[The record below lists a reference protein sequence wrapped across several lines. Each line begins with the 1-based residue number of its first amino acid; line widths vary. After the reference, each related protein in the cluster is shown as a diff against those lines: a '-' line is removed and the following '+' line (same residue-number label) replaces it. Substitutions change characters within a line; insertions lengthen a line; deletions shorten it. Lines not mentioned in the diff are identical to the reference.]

1 MADRFLE
8 SADGTVNSWLQVCAT
23 GVASRSKDGW
33 RSDLG
38 ARDTGSIVA
47 RPAWR
52 RPVGQSHTDDSPEAV
67 EVRMA
72 ALLQDMASLDAGLEP
87 ESTLHGILDAIMRVS
102 GACYGAAG
110 LCAPDGT
117 PATFLQ
123 AGALAQAVPD
133 SPDRDML
140 GFLRNRTGPL
150 RIDGLARSA
159 AEVGL
164 PELLPPMRAV
174 LGVPLVSHG
183 EVLGSLYVAD
193 SRAGFEFSD
202 AHVGVVEVLAT
213 VAADV
218 VHSVWH
224 LAKVRTVAR
233 WVSASREI
241 TMALLGMSGG
251 EDAPLRLIVGRA
263 AELTV
268 ASQAAILVPSE
279 ADRAPEEVRSLTVAV
294 AAGARADEVEGQQVP
309 VSGSTS
315 GRVFRTGES
324 TMTDGFRYPITSFT
338 DQGRRP
344 AIVVPLRSAT
354 NNLGVIAVA
363 RDADDPPFDVD
374 EMAIMEDFAHH
385 AAVALTLCRANE
397 QARQLTVLSDRER
410 IARDLHDHVIQR
422 LFLAG
427 MDLQGTIARTKSD
440 LLKERLSR
448 TVDDLQSIIDE
459 IRTAIFDLQS
469 PAASAMSFRQRI
481 QAAVAAVTDN
491 SPLAT
496 TVRISGPI
504 VAVDPAL
511 ADDAE
516 AVIVEA
522 ISNAVRHSG
531 ATSVTISIEVS
542 DRLDIEVVD
551 NGRGIPANTARCS
564 GLANL
569 KARAQQA
576 GGSCQI
582 TSSAGSGTH
591 VRWSAPLSG
600 A

>member
-1 MADRFLE
+1 MY
-8 SADGTVNSWLQVCAT
+8 
-23 GVASRSKDGW
+23 
-33 RSDLG
+33 
-38 ARDTGSIVA
+38 
-47 RPAWR
+47 
-52 RPVGQSHTDDSPEAV
+52 DSPEAV
-67 EVRMA
+67 DIRMA
-72 ALLQDMASLDAGLEP
+72 TLLRDMASLDAGLEP
-87 ESTLHGILDAIMRVS
+87 EFTLQGILDAIMRVS

-117 PATFLQ
+117 PATFAH
-123 AGALAQAVPD
+123 AGAVTQTAPD
-133 SPDRDML
+133 SPDTELL
-140 GFLRNRTGPL
+140 GLLRNRTGPL
-150 RIDGLARSA
+150 RIDDRGESP
-159 AEVGL
+159 AETGL
-164 PELLPPMRAV
+164 PELHPPMRAV
-174 LGVPLVSHG
+174 LGVSLVSHG

-193 SRAGFEFSD
+193 SRPGFAFTD
-202 AHVGVVEVLAT
+202 AHVAVVQVLAS

-218 VHSVWH
+218 VHSVRY
-224 LAKVRTVAR
+224 LEKVRTVAR

-241 TMALLGMSGG
+241 TMALLGMSGA
-251 EDAPLRLIVGRA
+251 EDAPLRLIAGRA
-263 AELTV
+263 AELTA
-268 ASQAAILVPSE
+268 ASQAAILVPTE
-279 ADRAPEEVRSLTVAV
+279 ADRALEEVDSLTVAV
-294 AAGARADEVEGQQVP
+294 AAGQRADQVEGQQVP

-324 TMTDGFRYPITSFT
+324 AMTDGFRYPIASFT

-344 AIVVPLRSAT
+344 AIVVPLRSTA

-363 RDADDPPFDVD
+363 RDADASPFDAD

-440 LLKERLSR
+440 LITERLSR

-469 PAASAMSFRQRI
+469 PAASAMNFRQRI

-542 DRLDIEVVD
+542 DRLDIDVVD
-551 NGRGIPANTARCS
+551 NGRGIPANTTRCG
-564 GLANL
+564 GLRNL
-569 KARAQQA
+569 KARAQHV

-582 TSSAGSGTH
+582 TSSGGSGTH

>member
-1 MADRFLE
+1 M
-8 SADGTVNSWLQVCAT
+8 
-23 GVASRSKDGW
+23 
-33 RSDLG
+33 
-38 ARDTGSIVA
+38 
-47 RPAWR
+47 
-52 RPVGQSHTDDSPEAV
+52 GQSHTDDSPEAV

-427 MDLQGTIARTKSD
+427 MDLQGTIARHQVRSAQGAVVAHCRRPAVHHRRDQDGDLRPAIARGFRHEFPATDSGGGGGCDRQQPPRDDRTHQRTHRRGRSRSGRRCRSGDRRSHQQRGAPFRSD
-440 LLKERLSR
+440 QR
-448 TVDDLQSIIDE
+448 DDIHRGIG
-459 IRTAIFDLQS
+459 
-469 PAASAMSFRQRI
+469 SARYRGGRQRSRHTGKHR
-481 QAAVAAVTDN
+481 AVQWV
-491 SPLAT
+491 
-496 TVRISGPI
+496 G
-504 VAVDPAL
+504 
-511 ADDAE
+511 
-516 AVIVEA
+516 
-522 ISNAVRHSG
+522 
-531 ATSVTISIEVS
+531 
-542 DRLDIEVVD
+542 
-551 NGRGIPANTARCS
+551 
-564 GLANL
+564 
-569 KARAQQA
+569 
-576 GGSCQI
+576 
-582 TSSAGSGTH
+582 
-591 VRWSAPLSG
+591 
-600 A
+600 

>member
-1 MADRFLE
+1 
-8 SADGTVNSWLQVCAT
+8 
-23 GVASRSKDGW
+23 
-33 RSDLG
+33 
-38 ARDTGSIVA
+38 
-47 RPAWR
+47 
-52 RPVGQSHTDDSPEAV
+52 
-67 EVRMA
+67 
-72 ALLQDMASLDAGLEP
+72 
-87 ESTLHGILDAIMRVS
+87 
-102 GACYGAAG
+102 
-110 LCAPDGT
+110 
-117 PATFLQ
+117 
-123 AGALAQAVPD
+123 
-133 SPDRDML
+133 
-140 GFLRNRTGPL
+140 
-150 RIDGLARSA
+150 
-159 AEVGL
+159 
-164 PELLPPMRAV
+164 
-174 LGVPLVSHG
+174 
-183 EVLGSLYVAD
+183 
-193 SRAGFEFSD
+193 
-202 AHVGVVEVLAT
+202 
-213 VAADV
+213 
-218 VHSVWH
+218 
-224 LAKVRTVAR
+224 
-233 WVSASREI
+233 
-241 TMALLGMSGG
+241 
-251 EDAPLRLIVGRA
+251 
-263 AELTV
+263 
-268 ASQAAILVPSE
+268 
-279 ADRAPEEVRSLTVAV
+279 
-294 AAGARADEVEGQQVP
+294 
-309 VSGSTS
+309 
-315 GRVFRTGES
+315 
-324 TMTDGFRYPITSFT
+324 MTDGFRYPITSFT